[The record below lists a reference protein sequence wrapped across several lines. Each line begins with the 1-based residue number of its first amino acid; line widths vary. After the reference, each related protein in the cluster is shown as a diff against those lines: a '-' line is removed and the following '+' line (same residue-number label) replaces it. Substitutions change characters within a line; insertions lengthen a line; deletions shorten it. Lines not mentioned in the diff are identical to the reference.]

1 MIQIKRKSLISRK
14 SIELTKDASGAM
26 RIKSSSII
34 AKPQRELYR
43 LDFVSTITSASSPID
58 ILKENLELICW
69 MNSPIKEQ
77 ADRIGWVE
85 NEKDLPVFDNSDL
98 YMPHDLFYNVCDTRF
113 LRVYCP
119 HIRPSAPTNQ
129 QSNVGGS
136 YGKGRAA

>member
-119 HIRPSAPTNQ
+119 SYSPLCTN
-129 QSNVGGS
+129 
-136 YGKGRAA
+136 

>member
-1 MIQIKRKSLISRK
+1 MIQIKRKSLTSRK

-26 RIKSSSII
+26 KIKSSSII

-43 LDFVSTITSASSPID
+43 LDFVSTITSASSAID
-58 ILKENLELICW
+58 ILKENMELICW
-69 MNSPIKEQ
+69 INSPIKEQ

-113 LRVYCP
+113 LRVYCS
-119 HIRPSAPTNQ
+119 HIKPAAPTASQGNTNSRMTRSMQ
-129 QSNVGGS
+129 
-136 YGKGRAA
+136 

>member
-1 MIQIKRKSLISRK
+1 MIQIKRKSLTSRK

>member
-1 MIQIKRKSLISRK
+1 MIQIKRKSLTSRK
-14 SIELTKDASGAM
+14 SIELSKDASGAM

-58 ILKENLELICW
+58 ILKENMELICW
-69 MNSPIKEQ
+69 INSPIKEQ

-113 LRVYCP
+113 LRVYCS
-119 HIRPSAPTNQ
+119 HIKPAAPTNQ
-129 QSNVGGS
+129 QSGVGGS
-136 YGKGRAA
+136 YGSGRAK